1 MRTTEERLSAMHERA
16 EQLEYKKNVRKT
28 WAVTAGAI
36 AASFAIIVS
45 VAFAIPSVI
54 DRAQGFTPDESMSA
68 SVFASGSMLGFV
80 VIGILA
86 FVLGISV
93 TILCYR
99 IKRYKKH
106 G

>member
-1 MRTTEERLSAMHERA
+1 MRTDAERIAAMHERA
-16 EQLEYKKNVRKT
+16 DRIEYKKHVRMT
-28 WAVTAGAI
+28 RIVTI
-36 AASFAIIVS
+36 AATATSLAIIFL
-45 VAFAIPSVI
+45 VALGIPSVI
-54 DRAQGFTPDESMSA
+54 DGSQKILSDEGMSA

-80 VIGILA
+80 VIAILA
-86 FVLGISV
+86 FALGISV